1 MKDREYWSW
10 LESQPDNIRKKI
22 IEESPWYTL
31 EAGTHIWLNRFTH
44 KNCYK
49 KIDGHIYTQELGA
62 ESDEYVWEGV
72 HYVNSQLNYESGT
85 IQEYCDYKFSKTEF
99 PKEIELFRD
108 TRENYHHAIIIQ
120 LFKINDYTDEPF
132 GIPFCWRKNNKFI
145 GRTVCIH
152 PVWICDYKHLIFSWN
167 ENVINYK
174 WKPTDCFL
182 SLEPLTEKDI
192 MEL

>member
-31 EAGTHIWLNRFTH
+31 ETGTHIWLNRFTH

-72 HYVNSQLNYESGT
+72 HYVNSQLTYETGT

-120 LFKINDYTDEPF
+120 LFKI
-132 GIPFCWRKNNKFI
+132 IPMN
-145 GRTVCIH
+145 
-152 PVWICDYKHLIFSWN
+152 HLVFHFAGK
-167 ENVINYK
+167 NVIN
-174 WKPTDCFL
+174 
-182 SLEPLTEKDI
+182 SSV
-192 MEL
+192 ELYVFIQCGYAIINTLYFHGMKML